1 MTTVDEQPPVNK
13 QPPGRSI
20 HHNNRGRIMYLHRRF
35 WEASHD
41 RRRLPGKQ
49 LTAQPVFA
57 KSDQQ
62 FKGLETLFSASIAA
76 DRGGNERGVNVA
88 KRCGY
93 IKRGFL
99 PGMDART
106 FNDVWLCWSFQ
117 ANFCTVQFYKHLKG
131 YVETI
136 RFIL

>member
-1 MTTVDEQPPVNK
+1 MTDLVNGEIVVFTNVVDKGYRVRAFNF
-13 QPPGRSI
+13 R
-20 HHNNRGRIMYLHRRF
+20 H
-35 WEASHD
+35 
-41 RRRLPGKQ
+41 GKQ

-76 DRGGNERGVNVA
+76 DRGRNERGVIVA

-93 IKRGFL
+93 IRRGFL

-106 FNDVWLCWSFQ
+106 FNDVWLCWSERDEIPS
-117 ANFCTVQFYKHLKG
+117 KSH
-131 YVETI
+131 
-136 RFIL
+136 